1 MVSVRDYEAV
11 YIFEPT
17 LEEGQ
22 ITEKL
27 ERFHALVAGED
38 GGEVTAVDVWGN
50 RPLAYPINDLT
61 SGVYVVS
68 HFTTAPERLP
78 EFERILKLDDE
89 LMRSLV
95 VVNEGDL
102 QTSPAP
108 QVERG
113 EDEDESDDEEEE

>member
-27 ERFHALVAGED
+27 ERYHALVAGD
-38 GGEVTAVDVWGN
+38 GGGEITAVDVWGN
-50 RPLAYPINDLT
+50 RPLAYPIDDVA

-68 HFTTAPERLP
+68 HFTTSPERLP
-78 EFERILKLDDE
+78 EFERILKLDEE
-89 LMRSLV
+89 LMRYLV

-108 QVERG
+108 MPERG